1 MGLKNFKQR
10 TSPACSTCGLR
21 NICLPRKL
29 ASEEL
34 KSFEF
39 IIPHSKKVSKGDK
52 LFRKADQFK
61 NLYSIR
67 IGSFKSSVTS
77 RDGTEQVTGFYMPG
91 EVLGLCGVSS
101 NTHFCDM
108 TAIEDAEVC
117 VIPYQKFEEFCN
129 KNFQLNENF
138 RRFLSAEVVRGQKNL
153 LSLGSLRS
161 DERLASFLI
170 DLSQR
175 YEARGYSRTE
185 FVLRMTRGEIGSFL
199 GLKLETVSRV
209 LSKFADSNLI
219 EIHQKRVHIIDL
231 AGLKAILTEENRTE

>member
-1 MGLKNFKQR
+1 MGLKNFKQNS
-10 TSPACSTCGLR
+10 SPACSTCGLR

-29 ASEEL
+29 ALDEL
-34 KSFEF
+34 KAFEF
-39 IIPHSKKVSKGDK
+39 IIPHSKKVLKGDK
-52 LFRKADQFK
+52 LFRKADLFK
-61 NLYSIR
+61 NLYCIR

-91 EVLGLCGVSS
+91 EVLGLCGVSG
-101 NTHFCDM
+101 NGHFCDV
-108 TAIEDAEVC
+108 TALEDAEVC
-117 VIPYQKFEEFCN
+117 VVPYSKLEDFCN
-129 KNFQLNENF
+129 KNSQLNKNF
-138 RRFLSAEVVRGQKNL
+138 LRFLSAEVVRGHKNL
-153 LSLGSLRS
+153 LSLGSLRA
-161 DERLASFLI
+161 DEKLASFLI

-219 EIHQKRVHIIDL
+219 EIHQKRVHILNL
-231 AGLKAILTEENRTE
+231 AGLKSILIEECRTE